1 MSPIILAVDAGTSVM
16 KAVAFDVAGQV
27 HAVHQKRNDYAEP
40 RPGFVEQ
47 DMARTGQDLFEVL
60 SGLIARLEAQ
70 GQSAAIAAITLTGQ
84 GDGTWLIDE
93 DGEPVGPAL
102 LWLDAR
108 AGTIAERLRASPAG
122 HAAFARTGTGLA
134 ACQQS
139 NQLLW
144 LLEHAPERVA
154 RAATAM
160 HCKDWLYFLLTGIR
174 ATDPAEAGFTFGNW
188 RTRDYDEETISV
200 VGLSAQRR
208 LLPPVVDGL
217 STHHGLSRTAADRL
231 GLKQGLPV
239 VLGALDIIC
248 AALGAGLYGSGQ
260 PVGLSIIGSTGIHM
274 RLAERLDAVRP
285 SADGNGY
292 CMPFAQ
298 PGTVVQMQSNMAAT
312 INIDW
317 VVDLAAEAVALAGTQ
332 APRSSLLASLDAAA
346 GTAPPGMAVFHPYI
360 STAGERGPFTD
371 ITARAGLN
379 GFARSLGLGG
389 IMRAV
394 YEGLGFAAR
403 DCHAAMGD
411 VPEMIHLVGGGA
423 RSAVLRRIVAAVLG
437 RPVRTVAEVE
447 AGALGAAMIALVSLG
462 IEPSLAKAV
471 QGCVVPRLGPPEPPD
486 LALSAFY
493 DESFS
498 HYRGLVSALPG
509 FWHARQALE
518 ERYGD

>member
-27 HAVHQKRNDYAEP
+27 HAANQKRNDYAEP
-40 RPGFVEQ
+40 RSGFVEQ
-47 DMARTGQDLFEVL
+47 DMARTGLDLFEVL
-60 SGLIARLEAQ
+60 SGLIAMLKAQ
-70 GQSAAIAAITLTGQ
+70 GQNDAIAAIALTGQ
-84 GDGTWLIDE
+84 GDGTWLIDAE
-93 DGEPVGPAL
+93 GEPVGPAL

-108 AGTIAERLRASPAG
+108 AGAIAERLRVSPAG
-122 HAAFARTGTGLA
+122 RAAFARTGTGLA

-144 LLEHAPERVA
+144 LLEHAPERVS

-188 RTRDYDEETISV
+188 RTRDYDEETIAA
-200 VGLSAQRR
+200 VGLSGCRR
-208 LLPPVVDGL
+208 LLPPIVDGL
-217 STHHGLSRTAADRL
+217 SVHHGLSRTAAERL

-248 AALGAGLYGSGQ
+248 AALGAGLYGSGR

-274 RLAERLDAVRP
+274 RLAEQLDAVQP
-285 SADGNGY
+285 AADGNGY

-317 VVDLAAEAVALAGTQ
+317 VVDLAAEAVALAGMEP
-332 APRSSLLASLDAAA
+332 ARPSLLASLDAAA
-346 GTAPPGMAVFHPYI
+346 EMARPGKAVFHPYI

-371 ITARAGLN
+371 IAARAGLN

-394 YEGLGFAAR
+394 YEGLSFAAR
-403 DCHAAMGD
+403 DCHAAMGGA
-411 VPEMIHLVGGGA
+411 PEMIHLVGGGA
-423 RSAVLRRIVAAVLG
+423 RSAVLRGIMAAVLN

-447 AGALGAAMIALVSLG
+447 AGALGATMITLVSLG
-462 IEPSLAKAV
+462 VVPSLTEAV
-471 QGCVVPRLGPPEPPD
+471 QCCVVPRLGPPELPD
-486 LALSAFY
+486 LSLAAFY
-493 DESFS
+493 QESFS
-498 HYRGLVSALPG
+498 LYRGLVAALPG